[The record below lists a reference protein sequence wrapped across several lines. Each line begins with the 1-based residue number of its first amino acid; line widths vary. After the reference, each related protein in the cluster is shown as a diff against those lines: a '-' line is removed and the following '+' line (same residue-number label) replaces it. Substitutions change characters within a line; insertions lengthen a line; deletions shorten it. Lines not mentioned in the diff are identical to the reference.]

1 VVTLTVTVT
10 IAVIA
15 VVVARRRHTAGHSR
29 HIRSIVALHSGL
41 AAVEV
46 GECLS
51 EVNHSAVHG
60 ASAHGVGVHRHCHLS
75 VGGALVHAGVEVLGA
90 GVDLLAA
97 IVVVDLQVTG
107 THSGVVVE
115 RWSAHAVG
123 RIVVLIKIETYKGRH
138 KRLVVVVKA
147 HFKLA
152 KQIIQLHIPP
162 SESQTSLP

>member
-1 VVTLTVTVT
+1 MIVV
-10 IAVIA
+10 IG
-15 VVVARRRHTAGHSR
+15 RGHAAS
-29 HIRSIVALHSGL
+29 HGGHEGGCVVALHSGL

-51 EVNHSAVHG
+51 EVNHIAVHG